1 MKAQAGICAEPN
13 LHALYLMFNRTG
25 DAAALTSRLASLP
38 ALWEAV
44 SADFPDAAF
53 SGLVAVGADA
63 WDDLYPVARPPQFR
77 GFMAQSA
84 NGQEAPNTPFDL
96 FVQLRADRV
105 DVLHHAGHCV
115 MALLA
120 GLEIGRASC
129 RERV

>member
-84 NGQEAPNTPFDL
+84 NGQEAPIPRSISSCNC
-96 FVQLRADRV
+96 
-105 DVLHHAGHCV
+105 VL
-115 MALLA
+115 
-120 GLEIGRASC
+120 IGWTCCIMPVIA
-129 RERV
+129 